1 MKSLDKSTHE
11 AIRELVES
19 DNESRRRAR
28 FVLLAR
34 IAGGEEVPSEAEI
47 GAIMASLGPE
57 AELASLDQVMTG
69 VVACNH
75 IVACFRQDDQVKET
89 RLNPTMPIVCG
100 RSIARTLCRLD
111 AAEGDARIGDM
122 IWQPGGG
129 TQFEPSGPIG
139 EIVQDGLEALSDRRP
154 VATCDECGHLFV
166 SRSGSATYC
175 SARCRNAPATRA
187 ARARKREAS

>member
-11 AIRELVES
+11 AIRELMES

-34 IAGGEEVPSEAEI
+34 IAGGEDVPSEAEI
-47 GAIMASLGPE
+47 GALMAGLGSE
-57 AELASLDQVMTG
+57 AELASVDQVVTG
-69 VVACNH
+69 VVACH
-75 IVACFRQDDQVKET
+75 SIVAAFRQDEAVEET

-100 RSIARTLCRLD
+100 SSIARTLCRLD

-122 IWQPGGG
+122 IWQPSGG

-139 EIVQDGLEALSDRRP
+139 QIVQDGLEALANRRP

-187 ARARKREAS
+187 ARARKRSS